1 MGHLL
6 DSEFLVGRDLSL
18 IHPTKTCRAP
28 TSARPVLSVGTGP
41 RARRTTTPR
50 HRADVH
56 VCAGE
61 EAGGLKGRN
70 T

>member
-28 TSARPVLSVGTGP
+28 TSGACAERGD
-41 RARRTTTPR
+41 RATSKTDNHPPS
-50 HRADVH
+50 
-56 VCAGE
+56 
-61 EAGGLKGRN
+61 
-70 T
+70 